1 MKPSD
6 QEIKE
11 GLKISVVNYFL
22 THYGRIL
29 SNAGF
34 PTQALSQNDILS
46 IGEVQLGPVDD
57 KVASYEF
64 AVTFRVK
71 NNKVTYQ
78 GIVRNNANKDIE
90 NESVSGSLNGMSAE
104 R

>member
-1 MKPSD
+1 MMPSD
-6 QEIKE
+6 QEITE

-29 SNAGF
+29 GTAGF

-46 IGEVQLGPVDD
+46 IGEVQLQQLDG
-57 KVASYEF
+57 KTGSYEF
-64 AVTFRVK
+64 LVNFRIK
-71 NNKVTYQ
+71 NHKVTYQ
-78 GIVRNNANKDIE
+78 GMVKNNTNKDIE
-90 NESVSGSLNGMSAE
+90 NESVSGSLNGLD

>member
-6 QEIKE
+6 QEITE

-34 PTQALSQNDILS
+34 PTQALSQDDILS
-46 IGEVQLGPVDD
+46 IGEVQLGQQDD
-57 KVASYEF
+57 KHGSFKFV
-64 AVTFRVK
+64 VNFRVK
-71 NNKVTYQ
+71 NHKATYQ
-78 GIVRNNANKDIE
+78 GVVKNNSNKDIE
-90 NESVSGSLNGMSAE
+90 NESVSGGLTETSKD

>member
-6 QEIKE
+6 QEIAE

-29 SNAGF
+29 GDAGF
-34 PTQALSQNDILS
+34 PTQSLSQNDILS
-46 IGEVQLGPVDD
+46 IGQVHLSQDGNNH
-57 KVASYEF
+57 SYEF
-64 AVTFRVK
+64 QVNFRIK
-71 NNKVTYQ
+71 NNKITYQ
-78 GIVRNNANKDIE
+78 GIVKDNANKDIE
-90 NESVSGSLNGMSAE
+90 NESVSGSLNGVD

>member
-6 QEIKE
+6 QEIAE

-29 SNAGF
+29 TNAGF
-34 PTQALSQNDILS
+34 STQALTQNDILS
-46 IGEVQLGPVDD
+46 IGEVQLNQLDG
-57 KVASYEF
+57 KHGAYEF
-64 AVTFRVK
+64 LVNFRVK
-71 NNKVTYQ
+71 NHKITYQ
-78 GIVRNNANKDIE
+78 GVVKNNANKDIE
-90 NESVSGSLNGMSAE
+90 NESVSGSLNGLD